1 MKKFALWRATSPSN
15 SAVHDRWIAGLAQ
28 IAPLGW
34 LVIVILFIYAP
45 ILILAGASVDPGKL
59 TATKAFLQFP
69 PKGFT
74 LRWYFSITPT
84 MWQSVWL
91 SIQLGCAVSLA
102 AVAIGLPAAWGLIK
116 GGALGRNL
124 LSTLFRAPLQIP
136 FIVTGVALLQ
146 AFNAVADATGI
157 RAQGSLLALF
167 IAHLFVATPY
177 VIGATGTA
185 LSQLSLRFEEAALS
199 LGASR
204 WRVFTRIT
212 LPLIIPGVFGGALF
226 AFLVS
231 FTDVTLALFLAP
243 PDGTTF
249 PVWVFGSLTNDV
261 EASLPALSCLVF
273 VFSIGAMMVLQ
284 RLLGLETV
292 LRAGGS
298 KS

>member
-1 MKKFALWRATSPSN
+1 MTDLATLRASSFFDPASH
-15 SAVHDRWIAGLAQ
+15 SRWISGLGR
-28 IAPLGW
+28 IAPLVW
-34 LVIVILFIYAP
+34 LVIVVLFIYAP
-45 ILILAGASVDPGKL
+45 IVILVGASVDPGKL

-74 LRWYFSITPT
+74 WRWYFSITPT

-91 SIQLGCAVSLA
+91 SVELAGAVSVG
-102 AVAIGLPAAWGLIK
+102 AVVIGVPAAWGLVK
-116 GGALGRNL
+116 GGSLGRNL

-146 AFNAVADATGI
+146 AFNAFADATGY

-167 IAHLFVATPY
+167 IGHLFVATPY
-177 VIGATGTA
+177 VISATGTA
-185 LSQLSLRFEEAALS
+185 LSQLSIRFDEAALS
-199 LGASR
+199 LGASS
-204 WRVFTRIT
+204 WRVFIRVT
-212 LPLIIPGVFGGALF
+212 LPLIVPAVFGGALF

-243 PDGTTF
+243 PNGTTF

-273 VFSIGAMMVLQ
+273 LFSIGAMVLLQ

-292 LRAGGS
+292 LRAGAS
-298 KS
+298 KG